1 MTRTL
6 TTTMT
11 FTAEV
16 APAAHT
22 EHYDEHALSDVVRFH
37 VNLSDLDS
45 LEADVSAFTITGAV
59 ETPRP
64 IRPGD
69 LVAHRYRDL
78 DPREVVSVGRDFLT
92 LDILGRETERLPL
105 DNYVLDTPADGVL

>member
-11 FTAEV
+11 FTADLVDV
-16 APAAHT
+16 AST
-22 EHYDEHALSDVVRFH
+22 KHYDEHALSDVVRFH

>member
-16 APAAHT
+16 ADAAHA

-45 LEADVSAFTITGAV
+45 LEADVSAFTMLTAV

-69 LVAHRYRDL
+69 LVVPRFRDL

-92 LDILGRETERLPL
+92 LDILGTETERLPL